1 MAMVVLNPDLKK
13 KKKKIK
19 SNQKVRIDQ
28 MTNFAKINHDNLNI
42 CLYIY
47 IFTAIATCLV
57 ERNF

>member
-1 MAMVVLNPDLKK
+1 MAMVVLNPDLK

-42 CLYIY
+42 LFIS
-47 IFTAIATCLV
+47 I
-57 ERNF
+57 